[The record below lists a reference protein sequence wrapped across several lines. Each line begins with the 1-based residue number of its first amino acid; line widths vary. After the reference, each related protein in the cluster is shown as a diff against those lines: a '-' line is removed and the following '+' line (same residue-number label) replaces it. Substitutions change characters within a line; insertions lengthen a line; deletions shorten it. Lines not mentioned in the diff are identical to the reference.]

1 MKTYR
6 LIALLAL
13 WLGLAL
19 PLRAQYHFRAIDTRH
34 GLPDN
39 YVSSL
44 LKDRDGFMWIATLGG
59 LARYDGYTCRQ
70 YDIRSPH
77 DGRPDLSVRR
87 LEQDQSG
94 QLWITTYNGLLYTYD
109 RQRDCVTAAAAA
121 RLKRLGISVG
131 RDFHVDIDA
140 ERNLWCVSGRRLT
153 YYRFADRRR
162 HTLTLPETAAQV
174 ACRGSRAYA
183 LSPRGTL
190 YRLDPTSGASR
201 RVATLPSAGAGM
213 MTMYIDTRGQLWL
226 FGNYVLGVY
235 RVKPDDALHAQAGVE
250 RVSDQN
256 VLAMAEDGEGNL
268 WWATNSD
275 GLTVHRADGTV
286 GHVTHSEADAFSLP
300 TNHVSALLVDGGLL
314 WVGTSKV
321 GAAVTRLGGAR
332 FSVVDAPTS
341 EDVGFLAQDSRGR
354 LWIGFD
360 GSGLALAD
368 GEARVQHIYN
378 VENSALESDLV
389 IGGRLSADGN
399 MYLGTFG
406 GGIYRM
412 DAAGRIERL
421 LRDRPE
427 LNYVRRVIADARG
440 NLWIGSQRTGLWVQ
454 TADGRLLN
462 YNYRNSALR
471 TDVVTDM
478 AYDPRQGRLYVA
490 TSTGLYIVGRDG
502 KPRAVESPD
511 EPRDFFSH
519 VTVQSVALDGRGLLW
534 MVTSGGLRVYDR
546 SFRLVRTFGRQE
558 GLDRV
563 YALTPD
569 RQGNMWLATSDA
581 LVCMA
586 VTTGE
591 KGGWNFR
598 LRRFTAADGLGDVRF
613 SKKAM
618 YCTTG
623 GEVLAGADGRIVR
636 IMPSALFG
644 DVPPARVVFT
654 GLSVGNAEVAPG
666 TPGRHILDRNIAIA
680 DRVTLAYDDDITL
693 AVSCLDYSCAAPA
706 RFAYRLA
713 DGGEWIA
720 MDGNRLSIA
729 HLSPGRYTLQ
739 VRTVG
744 GTDDAA
750 STARLAIVVTPPFYL
765 SPWAWT
771 LYAVVAIG
779 VAWGALVAVRRR
791 QREKVALQQML
802 REREYRQ
809 QMDEAKMRF
818 LTNIGHDIRTPLSLI
833 IAPIEQLMGDE
844 RFAAARKQLDMVY
857 RNAQSLLGDVNQ
869 LIDFRRLDNNMEKL
883 ELAAG
888 DVGQFL
894 TETCSP
900 YLYMASKKGVTL
912 RLSGC
917 GEGVERTFD
926 HAKLKRVVVNLL
938 SNAIKYTPQ
947 GGSVTLAMKA
957 EADCVVV
964 TVADTGVGI
973 RDKKRAFERFYQEHT
988 DDGTAYTGSGI
999 GLHIVKEYV
1008 ALMHGEV
1015 AVSDNSPQGTV
1026 FRLVIPMAR
1035 PKAKAE
1041 EMTADGE
1048 ARRTL
1053 LVVEDN
1059 ADFREFLT
1067 DCLRPQYRVATAAN
1081 GREALEWLAGHDADM
1096 VVTDVMMPEMDGM
1109 ELCRAIKTNVAYSH
1123 MPVVML
1129 TAKTA
1134 DEHVLSGYQEGAD
1147 DYITK
1152 PFNIEILKARL
1163 SKLFEWMKKA
1173 QAKFS
1178 QPDVQTSEVI
1188 VSRVDGELIDRAT
1201 HIVEQH
1207 LADEAFTVEA
1217 FGDAMCMSR
1226 SALYKKLMAISGR
1239 SPLEFMRVIRLRH
1252 GLTLI
1257 RRGGMTV
1264 GEVAARVGMSPKQFA
1279 RFFKEEYGCLPSK
1292 YGENGAGAAQR

>member
-1 MKTYR
+1 MKTLR

-13 WLGLAL
+13 WLGLVPTL
-19 PLRAQYHFRAIDTRH
+19 WAQYHFRAIDTRH

-44 LKDRDGFMWIATLGG
+44 LKDRDGFMWIATLNG

-70 YDIRSPH
+70 YDIRNPQNGRH
-77 DGRPDLSVRR
+77 DISVRR
-87 LEQDQSG
+87 MEQDQSG
-94 QLWITTYNGLLYTYD
+94 QLWITTYNGTVYTYD
-109 RQRDCVTAAAAA
+109 RERDCVTAAAAA
-121 RLKRLGISVG
+121 RLKSLGISVG

-162 HTLTLPETAAQV
+162 HVMTLPETAMKV

-183 LSPRGTL
+183 LSTRGTL

-201 RVATLPSAGAGM
+201 RVATLPSASTGM
-213 MTMYIDTRGQLWL
+213 MTMYVDTRGQLWL
-226 FGNYVLGVY
+226 FGTYVLGVY
-235 RVKPDDALHAQAGVE
+235 RVKPDDALHALTGVE
-250 RVSDQN
+250 RVSGQN

-275 GLTVHRADGTV
+275 GLMVHRTDGTV
-286 GHVTHSEADAFSLP
+286 GHVTHSEVDAFSLP

-321 GAAVTRLGGAR
+321 GAAVTRLEGAR
-332 FSVVDAPTS
+332 FTVVKTPVS
-341 EDVGFLAQDSRGR
+341 EDVGFLAQDSHGR

-368 GEARVQHIYN
+368 GAGRVQHIYN
-378 VENSALESDLV
+378 VKNSALESDLV
-389 IGGRLSADGN
+389 IGGRLSTDGN
-399 MYLGTFG
+399 IYLGTFG
-406 GGIYRM
+406 GGLYRM

-421 LRDRPE
+421 LRERPE
-427 LNYVRRVIADARG
+427 LNYVRRVITDTRG
-440 NLWIGSQRTGLWVQ
+440 NLWIGSLRNGLWVQ

-462 YNYRNSALR
+462 YNYRNSELR
-471 TDVVTDM
+471 TDAITDM
-478 AYDPRQGRLYVA
+478 AYAPRQDRLFVA
-490 TSTGLYIVGRDG
+490 TGTGLYVVGGDG
-502 KPRAVESPD
+502 KPRVVESAD
-511 EPRDFFSH
+511 EPRDYFRS
-519 VTVQSVALDGRGLLW
+519 VTVQSIAADGRGLLW
-534 MVTSGGLRVYDR
+534 VATADSLRIYDR
-546 SFRLVRTFGRQE
+546 NFRLVCAFGRQE

-563 YALTPD
+563 CGLAAD

-586 VTTGE
+586 VAAGE

-598 LRRFTAADGLGDVRF
+598 LRRFVAADGLGEVRF

-623 GEVLAGADGRIVR
+623 GEVLAGADGCIVR
-636 IMPSALFG
+636 VMPSALFG

-654 GLSVGNAEVAPG
+654 GLSVGNAEVAPD
-666 TPGRHILDRNIAIA
+666 TPGRHILDRNIALA
-680 DRVTLAYDDDITL
+680 DHVTLAYDDDITL
-693 AVSCLDYSCAAPA
+693 AVSCLDYSSAAPA

-720 MDGNRLSIA
+720 MDGNRLAIA

-750 STARLAIVVTPPFYL
+750 STARLTVVVTPPFYL
-765 SPWAWT
+765 STWAWA
-771 LYAVVAIG
+771 LYVLVAIG
-779 VAWGALVAVRRR
+779 VAWGAFVAVRRH
-791 QREKVALQQML
+791 QREKLALQQMV

-833 IAPIEQLMGDE
+833 IAPIEQLMADE

-894 TETCSP
+894 TEVCSP

-912 RLSGC
+912 SLSGC
-917 GEGVERTFD
+917 DEGVERAFD
-926 HAKLKRVVVNLL
+926 HAKMKRVVVNLL

-947 GGSVTLAMKA
+947 GGGVTLTMA
-957 EADCVVV
+957 ADGERVSID
-964 TVADTGVGI
+964 VADTGVGI
-973 RDKKRAFERFYQEHT
+973 RDKKRVFERFYQEHT
-988 DDGTAYTGSGI
+988 DDGGVYTGSGI

-1015 AVSDNSPQGTV
+1015 TISDNEPQGTV
-1026 FRLVIPMAR
+1026 FRLVFPMAR

-1059 ADFREFLT
+1059 ADFREFLS
-1067 DCLRPQYRVATAAN
+1067 DCLRPQYHVATAAN
-1081 GREALEWLAGHDADM
+1081 GREALQWLAGHDADM

-1134 DEHVLSGYQEGAD
+1134 DEHILSGYQEGAD

-1152 PFNIEILKARL
+1152 PFNVEILKARL

-1173 QAKFS
+1173 QARFS
-1178 QPDVQTSEVI
+1178 QPDMQTSEVI

-1207 LADEAFTVEA
+1207 LADEAFSVEA
-1217 FGDAMCMSR
+1217 FGEAMCMSR

-1252 GLTLI
+1252 GLALI

-1292 YGENGAGAAQR
+1292 YGEGGASTARH